1 MALQDYLT
9 LVFHSGDREATQSTW
24 ERTCSRAMRQP
35 GCKPGRRSADFR
47 MEGSKPT
54 HGKGNRVSHP
64 KPLSEK
70 SGVGSPAKAREG
82 NRVLHT
88 SKEVGIAY
96 ESARAKPLFL
106 HRQETA
112 ELSPCGMPRHQAA
125 SALHRSLS
133 HLRQQYSGVD
143 LFRPW
148 QLHSE

>member
-24 ERTCSRAMRQP
+24 ERTCSRVMRQP

-54 HGKGNRVSHP
+54 HGKGNRVLHP
-64 KPLSEK
+64 EPLSEK

-88 SKEVGIAY
+88 SEEVGIVY
-96 ESARAKPLFL
+96 GSV
-106 HRQETA
+106 
-112 ELSPCGMPRHQAA
+112 
-125 SALHRSLS
+125 RSLAGRVACRGKRAQPIGTAAIPV
-133 HLRQQYSGVD
+133 LGD
-143 LFRPW
+143 L
-148 QLHSE
+148 QE